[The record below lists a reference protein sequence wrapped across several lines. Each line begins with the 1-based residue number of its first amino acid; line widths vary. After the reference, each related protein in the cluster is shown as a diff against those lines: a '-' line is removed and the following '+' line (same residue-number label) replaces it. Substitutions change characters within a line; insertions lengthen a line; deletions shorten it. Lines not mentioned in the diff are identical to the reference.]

1 MLLTQEIPHSQGCKY
16 NLIINNGPMGITYL
30 STGAGFLPSTVDYRI
45 IRLDFI
51 DELLH
56 LPQISCRTWPSSKG
70 NSRKQCPCFTSIVEG
85 RVLVYLSHHSTPKIF
100 TSPETENDSYA
111 GEWLSPSLHF
121 HPDSGFNMSESSC
134 GFHSHMGDSKFETH
148 IFWTGLKPPRNEKF

>member
-1 MLLTQEIPHSQGCKY
+1 MYDVFNMSCLRCTELCLLTFFAIMESCQVLTPVNSRSCREWQRRSAKRRSFGGSRSCCWRKKSHTPRDVR

-45 IRLDFI
+45 LRLDFI

-70 NSRKQCPCFTSIVEG
+70 NSRKQYPCFTSKVEG
-85 RVLVYLSHHSTPKIF
+85 RF
-100 TSPETENDSYA
+100 
-111 GEWLSPSLHF
+111 
-121 HPDSGFNMSESSC
+121 
-134 GFHSHMGDSKFETH
+134 
-148 IFWTGLKPPRNEKF
+148 